1 MRLNIFEEKNTKFV
15 NFSGLDSP
23 ILTSILVR
31 HDTDEDQDKNIQK
44 VGLIIGQVRGI
55 RHVMVSFS

>member
-15 NFSGLDSP
+15 IFSRLDSA